1 MLKKT
6 LILAVSLIALG
17 ACKAQ
22 KVEISMTENDLQSAK
37 SGQEEM
43 VSFEAIFSS
52 IGDLDDAQK
61 AQVSA
66 IEDIL
71 DNFLNSIKVL
81 RSSIQDYMVSQ
92 LDPKI
97 EGEGSQ
103 FITPD
108 GGIGMSFVPGK
119 EKVTVKTSDDDS
131 KKSSKKKP
139 AKKKAPAKKRAT
151 KKKAK
156 KEE

>member
-1 MLKKT
+1 MKPKNIDLTLKIKNYKAGRFLKLYAT
-6 LILAVSLIALG
+6 EEIGDFEKAHPRIIPRLMKSL
-17 ACKAQ
+17 
-22 KVEISMTENDLQSAK
+22 
-37 SGQEEM
+37 
-43 VSFEAIFSS
+43 S
-52 IGDLDDAQK
+52 IGDPRESLK
-61 AQVSA
+61 AA
-66 IEDIL
+66 EDLEEIL

-108 GGIGMSFVPGK
+108 GGIGMSFIPGK
-119 EKVTVKTSDDDS
+119 EKVTVKTSSDGP
-131 KKSSKKKP
+131 KKPTKKP